1 MERRQVPLYLVAI
14 GCGAVLG
21 LTVPALGHPAAWA
34 INPALGLLLYA
45 TFLGIPLGRIGE
57 GLRDWRFLATVLG
70 LNFLVV
76 PAVVWLVSRI
86 VAHDR
91 ALLVGVLFV
100 LLTPCVDYVVV
111 FTRLA
116 GGSEQKLLAATPVL
130 MAAQLALLPG
140 YLWLFAGGGLLT
152 TIDWARF
159 ARAFAGL
166 ILVPLLAAALTQWA
180 STRSVWVA
188 RLGTAASRAMVPL
201 MMITLT
207 VVVASQIARV
217 SGELGA
223 LAIVVPVFLLF
234 AAVMVPLGV
243 LAGRLAGLDVPDR
256 RAVVFSGVTRN
267 SLVILPLVLA
277 LPTGYELSALVVVTQ
292 TLIEVITMVVLVR
305 WLPRWTRIDSQP
317 E

>member
-1 MERRQVPLYLVAI
+1 M
-14 GCGAVLG
+14 
-21 LTVPALGHPAAWA
+21 W
-34 INPALGLLLYA
+34 
-45 TFLGIPLGRIGE
+45 
-57 GLRDWRFLATVLG
+57 
-70 LNFLVV
+70 
-76 PAVVWLVSRI
+76 
-86 VAHDR
+86 
-91 ALLVGVLFV
+91 
-100 LLTPCVDYVVV
+100 
-111 FTRLA
+111 
-116 GGSEQKLLAATPVL
+116 
-130 MAAQLALLPG
+130 
-140 YLWLFAGGGLLT
+140 FAGGGLST
-152 TIDWARF
+152 TIDWTPF
-159 ARAFAGL
+159 VRAFVGL
-166 ILVPLLAAALTQWA
+166 ILAPLLAAALTQWA
-180 STRSVWVA
+180 SIRSDLVA
-188 RLGTAASRAMVPL
+188 RMGMTAGGAMVPL
-201 MMITLT
+201 MMITLA